1 MGGGIQS
8 TPVNAADKRLE
19 QINRLVRSPVLQG
32 SEALCG
38 LLKYLAEHSIA
49 TPDVPVKEYQIA
61 TEVFGRPANFDPR
74 LDSAVRVQMSR
85 LRVKLGEY
93 YNTAGRDDPILVD
106 IPKGSHAVT
115 FTGREPVRV
124 AVPRLAADAAESLPA
139 IVQPKVAFWRW
150 TGVALL
156 ATALVVLALSSSG
169 IWNKTLERSRVA
181 SEKAK
186 KPGDPLTQFWQ
197 GFLQSGE
204 EPLVVFS
211 NAEFVGRPETGL
223 RYFNPARDRAEA
235 VFDHYTGVGEV
246 LSIHE
251 LDQMF
256 GQMGRKVRVK
266 RGRLLNW
273 DDAKS
278 RDVVF
283 LGSPSENL
291 SLRELS
297 LGREFRF
304 QTMTAPPRA
313 GDLGI
318 VNLHP
323 LAGEQPVYFGSR
335 ELPITEDYALVEM
348 TGSAS
353 AQSILMLAG
362 TTTFGTQA
370 AVEFLCDEE
379 HVRQLLPRVQ
389 TGAGRL
395 APFTALLH
403 VKVQRG
409 VPVETS
415 LVALRR
421 PTTP

>member
-1 MGGGIQS
+1 L
-8 TPVNAADKRLE
+8 TAAPGTTVGNK
-19 QINRLVRSPVLQG
+19 
-32 SEALCG
+32 A
-38 LLKYLAEHSIA
+38 
-49 TPDVPVKEYQIA
+49 
-61 TEVFGRPANFDPR
+61 FD
-74 LDSAVRVQMSR
+74 
-85 LRVKLGEY
+85 
-93 YNTAGRDDPILVD
+93 
-106 IPKGSHAVT
+106 
-115 FTGREPVRV
+115 
-124 AVPRLAADAAESLPA
+124 
-139 IVQPKVAFWRW
+139 
-150 TGVALL
+150 
-156 ATALVVLALSSSG
+156 
-169 IWNKTLERSRVA
+169 RSRVTG
-181 SEKAK
+181 ERPV
-186 KPGDPLTQFWQ
+186 KPNDPLAQFWQ
-197 GFLQSGE
+197 GFLQSNE

-223 RYFNPARDRAEA
+223 GYFNPAHDQAEA

-251 LDQMF
+251 LDQVF
-256 GQMGRKVRVK
+256 GQLGRRIRVK

-291 SLRELS
+291 SLRELT
-297 LGREFRF
+297 LGRDFRF
-304 QTMTAPPRA
+304 QTMTGPPRA

-323 LAGEQPVYFGSR
+323 APGEPAAYLGSK
-335 ELPITEDYALVEM
+335 ELPITEDYALVELIS
-348 TGSAS
+348 GSAP

-362 TTTFGTQA
+362 TTTFGTPD

-379 HVRQLLPRVQ
+379 RVRQLWPRIQ
-389 TGAGRL
+389 SGAGPGHL

-409 VPVETS
+409 VPVDTT

-421 PTTP
+421 SVP